1 MSCGGEKTHGTKGD
15 TMSDKRDKPSPSGGL
30 YRNIRIPVKILDAFI
45 LAAGAIL
52 AAVFICLILSA

>member
-1 MSCGGEKTHGTKGD
+1 
-15 TMSDKRDKPSPSGGL
+15 MSDKRDKPSSSGGL